1 MTDDTQITG
10 TGAPVVADAKTDD
23 DDVDDSSGHVISN
36 NNNIMKN
43 NNTIT
48 RLNTIITH
56 HHYHPH
62 IGIRFCK
69 ELSPCSQQPHQSCFS
84 IVDTTTTTSTTT
96 STSTSTS
103 STTATSTAT
112 TTATPTATTPT
123 RLLRTIDVSR
133 SFCSATRLD
142 CICKLSFCAFTIGTL
157 LYGWIRDSHYHSPHE
172 YLYKMT
178 RWGVVV
184 STIYFLL
191 SIINT
196 FLAAYYSRSNKNNN
210 VQPSSRL
217 REEEANDTTSHTT
230 SNSSVICL
238 RIRLTWIMFT
248 IAAHVEILVTLLY
261 WVLVYQPGVTTV
273 RYTTIS
279 NHGIICVL
287 VWMDGL
293 VLNRIPI
300 RMKHWYSMALPFEL
314 VFVLWSILHAKV
326 FPNDEAL
333 YNVLD
338 WNESWETALMYSVI
352 SVLPLGFILYCLLW
366 VASNYNPFHYCYY
379 SCCYSSSSSSS
390 PDRLRYMNDNKDND
404 DIEGDNNQPIN
415 NPHDLEEASVVSNH
429 VSL

>member
-1 MTDDTQITG
+1 
-10 TGAPVVADAKTDD
+10 
-23 DDVDDSSGHVISN
+23 
-36 NNNIMKN
+36 
-43 NNTIT
+43 
-48 RLNTIITH
+48 
-56 HHYHPH
+56 
-62 IGIRFCK
+62 
-69 ELSPCSQQPHQSCFS
+69 
-84 IVDTTTTTSTTT
+84 
-96 STSTSTS
+96 
-103 STTATSTAT
+103 
-112 TTATPTATTPT
+112 
-123 RLLRTIDVSR
+123 
-133 SFCSATRLD
+133 
-142 CICKLSFCAFTIGTL
+142 
-157 LYGWIRDSHYHSPHE
+157 
-172 YLYKMT
+172 MT

-184 STIYFLL
+184 STIYFLS

-217 REEEANDTTSHTT
+217 LEEESNDTTSHT
-230 SNSSVICL
+230 SNSNVICL

-248 IAAHVEILVTLLY
+248 IAAHVEIMVTLLY

-287 VWMDGL
+287 VWIDGL

-300 RMKHWYSMALPFEL
+300 RMKHWYRMALPFEL
-314 VFVLWSILHAKV
+314 AFVLWSILHAKV

-366 VASNYNPFHYCYY
+366 VASNYNPFHYCFY
-379 SCCYSSSSSSS
+379 SCCYSSSPSSSS
-390 PDRLRYMNDNKDND
+390 PTPDRLRYMNDNKDND

-415 NPHDLEEASVVSNH
+415 NPHDLEEASVVSSH
-429 VSL
+429 ASL